1 MYEIYYNFQ
10 AEPFRLSPDHHF
22 CFEHKGYARAG
33 AYMAYAYRRAEGFV
47 MITGR
52 PGTGKTTLIG
62 DLVESLSSDNVYV
75 ANLVCTQLQADDL
88 LKSVAYSFEIGSVN
102 IDKAELLQR
111 LTVLLHRWHRANK
124 RALLIVDEAQD
135 LSPSAMEELRL
146 LTNIQLENQPLLQVF
161 LVGQPELRDLV
172 LRPEMEQVHQRIV
185 AASHIGSIEPEETE
199 GYVMHRLQVVG
210 WKGDPSMERGIFPLI
225 HRFSEGVPRRIN
237 LICSRLFLLGSVED
251 RHTIEVK
258 DVAVVI
264 GELQTEGLAAGTE
277 FLPHDF
283 QSPEVADWVSVPAD
297 AAVGA
302 VEPASEPPPTVSG
315 MRDGSEVAPRVAAD
329 GGGAGVEPAPQNI
342 ATQVP
347 SDPVAEAV
355 SAPDVP
361 QSASAS
367 ASSANPQNEA
377 AEPVSVPQHTDA
389 QETRGTGHAGEKAYP
404 QRRLPERGAE
414 RKAGPWPQ
422 RLSGAAVVFVVLL
435 ALLYVAYD
443 VSPPVLKNRVSGLL
457 NVAKT
462 EPENAIAV
470 DPGGAVKPPYRAT
483 VRFAPL
489 TGVLDKDARD
499 ALDEVVSILG
509 DQSAAI
515 AYIATPSASSGGD
528 LYADE
533 LFAAR
538 FFVVQ
543 RYLVAAGVGEDRV
556 KRTDEKLGAGVGES
570 SKHSEVFEADA
581 DSVYII
587 FENKRSN

>member
-102 IDKAELLQR
+102 IDKAELLHR

-146 LTNIQLENQPLLQVF
+146 LTNIQLDNQPLLQVF

-185 AASHIGSIEPEETE
+185 AASHIDSIDPEETE

-210 WKGDPSMERGIFPLI
+210 WKGDPSIERGIFPLI
-225 HRFSEGVPRRIN
+225 HKFSEGVPRRIN

-251 RHTIEVK
+251 RHTIELK

-277 FLPHDF
+277 FSPHDF
-283 QSPEVADWVSVPAD
+283 QSPEAADWVSVPAD

-302 VEPASEPPPTVSG
+302 VEAASEPPPPVSDTG
-315 MRDGSEVAPRVAAD
+315 NDKEVAPLAGAD
-329 GGGAGVEPAPQNI
+329 GGEAGVEPASQDII
-342 ATQVP
+342 APVSP
-347 SDPVAEAV
+347 DPAVEAI
-355 SAPDVP
+355 SAPEVPRSAPASSTNP
-361 QSASAS
+361 QS
-367 ASSANPQNEA
+367 EA
-377 AEPVSVPQHTDA
+377 AEPAAVTQRTDA
-389 QETRGTGHAGEKAYP
+389 QETRETGRTGEEARP
-404 QRRLPERGAE
+404 RQRLPERRAE
-414 RKAGPWPQ
+414 RNRGAWPQ
-422 RLSGAAVVFVVLL
+422 RLSGAIVVFVVLF

-443 VSPPVLKNRVSGLL
+443 VSPPALKRMVSGL
-457 NVAKT
+457 VSVGQA
-462 EPENAIAV
+462 EPESAIAV
-470 DPGGAVKPPYRAT
+470 APGGTVKPPYRAT
-483 VRFAPL
+483 VKFAPL
-489 TGVLDKDARD
+489 TGVLDEDARD
-499 ALDEVVSILG
+499 RLDEVVSILR
-509 DQSAAI
+509 DQSASLV
-515 AYIATPSASSGGD
+515 YIAPPFAGD

-556 KRTDEKLGAGVGES
+556 KRTDEKLGARVGAFS
-570 SKHSEVFEADA
+570 TPDEALEA
-581 DSVYII
+581 ETASVYITLD
-587 FENKRSN
+587 NKSR

>member
-52 PGTGKTTLIG
+52 PGTGKTTLLG

-102 IDKAELLQR
+102 IDKAELLHR

-146 LTNIQLENQPLLQVF
+146 LTNIQLDNQPLLQVF

-185 AASHIGSIEPEETE
+185 AASHIDSIDPEETE

-210 WKGDPSMERGIFPLI
+210 WKGDPSIERGIFPLI
-225 HRFSEGVPRRIN
+225 HKFSEGVPRRIN

-277 FLPHDF
+277 FSPHDF
-283 QSPEVADWVSVPAD
+283 QSPEAADWVSVTAD
-297 AAVGA
+297 AAVDA
-302 VEPASEPPPTVSG
+302 VEAASEPPPPVSDTG
-315 MRDGSEVAPRVAAD
+315 NDKEVAPLAGAD
-329 GGGAGVEPAPQNI
+329 GGEAGAEPASQDII
-342 ATQVP
+342 APVS
-347 SDPVAEAV
+347 SDPAVEAI
-355 SAPDVP
+355 SAPEVPHSAPASSTNP
-361 QSASAS
+361 QS
-367 ASSANPQNEA
+367 EA
-377 AEPVSVPQHTDA
+377 AEPAAVTQRTDA
-389 QETRGTGHAGEKAYP
+389 QETRETGRTGEEAHP
-404 QRRLPERGAE
+404 GQRLPERRAE
-414 RKAGPWPQ
+414 RNRGAWPQ
-422 RLSGAAVVFVVLL
+422 RLSGAIVVFVVLF

-443 VSPPVLKNRVSGLL
+443 VSPPALKRMVSGLVSVGQAEL
-457 NVAKT
+457 
-462 EPENAIAV
+462 ESAIAV
-470 DPGGAVKPPYRAT
+470 APGGAVKPPYRAT
-483 VRFAPL
+483 VKFAPL
-489 TGVLDKDARD
+489 TGVLDEDARD
-499 ALDEVVSILG
+499 RLDEVVSILG
-509 DQSAAI
+509 DQSASVV
-515 AYIATPSASSGGD
+515 YIAPPFARSAGD

-556 KRTDEKLGAGVGES
+556 KRTDEKLGARVGAFS
-570 SKHSEVFEADA
+570 APDVALEAETA
-581 DSVYII
+581 SVYITLD
-587 FENKRSN
+587 NKRR